1 MLLDVFVHSANFF
14 CFRESGH
21 LKIFVILKGSFVE
34 INYLF
39 KNKRALND
47 TISILSM
54 FFQYS

>member
-1 MLLDVFVHSANFF
+1 LDVFIHSANFF
-14 CFRESGH
+14 CFRKSGDS
-21 LKIFVILKGSFVE
+21 KVFVILKGSFVE

>member
-1 MLLDVFVHSANFF
+1 MPLDVFVHSANFF
-14 CFRESGH
+14 CFRKSGDS
-21 LKIFVILKGSFVE
+21 KIFVILKGSFVE

-39 KNKRALND
+39 KNKRTLND